1 VLYAAL
7 QVKRTKVGVKCT
19 KMGDGVVGFHKRKKR
34 TGQEKNISNYG
45 YGFTHEAARSLKKL
59 G

>member
-1 VLYAAL
+1 M
-7 QVKRTKVGVKCT
+7 KRTKVGVKCT